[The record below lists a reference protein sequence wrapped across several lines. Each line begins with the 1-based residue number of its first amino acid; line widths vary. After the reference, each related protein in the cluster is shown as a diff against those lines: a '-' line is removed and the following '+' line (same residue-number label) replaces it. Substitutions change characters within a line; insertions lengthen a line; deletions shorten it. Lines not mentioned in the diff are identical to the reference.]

1 MKIILDFNVW
11 FFFVINKNIKPSA
24 TESIKIFIGDG
35 VKVGSFEPTPINNL
49 NILFKKDVSNTHWN

>member
-1 MKIILDFNVW
+1 MIVIKAVT
-11 FFFVINKNIKPSA
+11 INKNIKPTA

-49 NILFKKDVSNTHWN
+49 NILFKKDVSNTH